1 MYLTTYNLQKN
12 VYQLKFKSLLSEMNC
27 ALRYAYT
34 ILFRTIFGYIAR
46 FYRKNK
52 DAERGSWGILCL
64 IFNALLM
71 RFRPKLCINNH
82 RKVGFLFSIST
93 EVQDNYL
100 HFMRVLTAFDWYV
113 ICKIHGK
120 HRWRFN

>member
-1 MYLTTYNLQKN
+1 
-12 VYQLKFKSLLSEMNC
+12 MNC

-46 FYRKNK
+46 FCRKIKMQNNEVE
-52 DAERGSWGILCL
+52 AFSASL
-64 IFNALLM
+64 FNASLM
-71 RFRPKLCINNH
+71 QFRPQLCINNH

-100 HFMRVLTAFDWYV
+100 HSMRVLTVFDWYV

-120 HRWRFN
+120 HRCRFN